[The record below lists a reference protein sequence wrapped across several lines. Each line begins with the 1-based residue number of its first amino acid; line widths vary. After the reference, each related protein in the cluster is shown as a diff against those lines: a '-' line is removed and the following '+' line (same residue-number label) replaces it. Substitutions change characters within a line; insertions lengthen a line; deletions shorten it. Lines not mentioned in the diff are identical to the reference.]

1 MLHFCTKRKFSDNFM
16 TAKKLRWVTDPAMA
30 PLSLLPY
37 MYVPS
42 ASTRVTEAVE
52 ATRDIDCNKVM
63 ITTTKI

>member
-1 MLHFCTKRKFSDNFM
+1 M